1 VNVGNFKARQ
11 RWVIG
16 NWKMHGSLAS
26 NEALISALAPTSP
39 SSVRSAVCVPAPY
52 LAQVQQLL
60 QGRPVH
66 LGAQDVSEHSSG
78 AYTGQ
83 VSVKMLVE
91 FGVDL
96 VIVGHCECRQYHGD
110 TSERVA
116 RKVLAALRAGLQP
129 VLCVG
134 ETLAERD
141 LGHTFAV
148 LAQQMTPVAQSLSE
162 QQWQKLIIAYE
173 PVWAIGTG
181 KSASPEHAQEAHQV
195 LRDVIRRYNEPAAQM
210 VPILYGGSVKPANA
224 AAVFAMSDVDGGL
237 IGGASLVADDFNAIV
252 AAAAS

>member
-1 VNVGNFKARQ
+1 MARQ

-26 NEALISALAPTSP
+26 NEALIGALAPVP

-52 LAQVQQLL
+52 LSQVRKLL
-60 QGRPVH
+60 QGRNIK

-78 AYTGQ
+78 AYTGE
-83 VSVKMLVE
+83 VSAAMLAE

-96 VIVGHCECRQYHGD
+96 VIIGHCECRQHHGD

-116 RKVLAALRAGLQP
+116 HKVRAAVRAGLRP

-134 ETLAERD
+134 ETLAERKG
-141 LGHTFAV
+141 GHTFAV
-148 LAQQMTPVAQSLSE
+148 LAQQMTPVVQSLRADDWS
-162 QQWQKLIIAYE
+162 KLIVAYE

-181 KSASPEHAQEAHQV
+181 KSAAPEHAQEAHQV
-195 LRDVIRRYNEPAAQM
+195 LRSVIRRHNEAAASS
-210 VPILYGGSVKPANA
+210 VPILYGGSVKAGNA
-224 AAVFAMSDVDGGL
+224 SAVFAMPDVDGGL
-237 IGGASLVADDFNAIV
+237 IGGASLVADEFNAIV

>member
-1 VNVGNFKARQ
+1 MARQ

-26 NEALISALAPTSP
+26 NEAWVKSVLAAPLG
-39 SSVRSAVCVPAPY
+39 VRSGVCVPTPY
-52 LAQVQQLL
+52 LPQMGHLL
-60 QGRPVH
+60 SDGDLS
-66 LGAQDVSEHSSG
+66 LGAQDVSEYASG

-83 VSVKMLVE
+83 VSAEMLVE

-96 VIVGHCECRQYHGD
+96 VIVGHCECRQYLGD

-134 ETLAERD
+134 ETLAEREG
-141 LGHTFAV
+141 GHTFSI
-148 LAQQMTPVAQSLSE
+148 LAQQMTPVVQSLSA
-162 QQWQKLIIAYE
+162 QDWSNLIIAYE

-181 KSASPEHAQEAHQV
+181 KSASPEHAQEAHEV
-195 LRDVIRRYNEPAAQM
+195 LRGLIRRYDEMAAER
-210 VPILYGGSVKPANA
+210 VPILYGGSVKPGNA
-224 AAVFAMSDVDGGL
+224 AAVFAMPDVDGGL
-237 IGGASLVADDFNAIV
+237 IGGASLVVDDFNAIV
-252 AAAAS
+252 AAAAG